1 MRAKSSHSHRKGSA
15 MAAIEIECGKAHTE
29 KRMLSFSEADRDR
42 IVQNFPDTIEVSG
55 AVSGGQEF
63 ALRPYIKTILDQVQ
77 PPTLKIGVAVRGD
90 ADDLD
95 SIEIDDIQLKV
106 TGNTSG
112 TFKVAD
118 VEISYAF
125 DADILPS
132 EMSTQACECKH
143 GEGRRRSRTFKC
155 TWDIEISIEPGIG
168 GIYEI
173 EEFEITVTSPCDC
186 SDHEFEE
193 AESEGDEPDDD
204 EDDEDDDEDESD
216 DEDRDDDDDDDKGK
230 GKSKKKSGMKKAKK
244 HRK

>member
-1 MRAKSSHSHRKGSA
+1 
-15 MAAIEIECGKAHTE
+15 MAAIEIECGKSHTE
-29 KRMLSFSEADRDR
+29 KRILSFSEADRDR
-42 IVQNFPDTIEVSG
+42 IVQNFPDKIEVSG
-55 AVSGGQEF
+55 AGSGGREF
-63 ALRPYIKTILDQVQ
+63 ALRPYIKAILDQVQ
-77 PPTLKIGVAVRGD
+77 PPTAKIAIAVRGD
-90 ADDLD
+90 PDDLD

-125 DADILPS
+125 DADILPG
-132 EMSTQACECKH
+132 EVTTQTCECEH

-173 EEFEITVTSPCDC
+173 EEFEITVTSPCDY

-193 AESEGDEPDDD
+193 AESEGEEPDDD
-204 EDDEDDDEDESD
+204 EDDEDEDEEESD
-216 DEDRDDDDDDDKGK
+216 DEDRDDDDGHKGK
-230 GKSKKKSGMKKAKK
+230 GKGKKKSGKAKK
-244 HRK
+244 RRK

>member
-1 MRAKSSHSHRKGSA
+1 
-15 MAAIEIECGKAHTE
+15 MAAIEIECGKSHTE
-29 KRMLSFSEADRDR
+29 KRILSFGEADRDR
-42 IVQNFPDTIEVSG
+42 IVQNFPDKIEVSG
-55 AVSGGQEF
+55 AGSGGREF
-63 ALRPYIKTILDQVQ
+63 ALRPYIKAILDQVQ
-77 PPTLKIGVAVRGD
+77 PPTAKIAIAVRGD
-90 ADDLD
+90 PDDLN

-125 DADILPS
+125 DADILPG
-132 EMSTQACECKH
+132 EMTTQACECEH

-193 AESEGDEPDDD
+193 AELEGEEPDDD
-204 EDDEDDDEDESD
+204 EEDDDDDEDESD
-216 DEDRDDDDDDDKGK
+216 DREDDDDGDDDDDKGK
-230 GKSKKKSGMKKAKK
+230 GKGKKKSGTKKAKK
-244 HRK
+244 RRK

>member
-1 MRAKSSHSHRKGSA
+1 
-15 MAAIEIECGKAHTE
+15 MAAIEIECGKSHTE
-29 KRMLSFSEADRDR
+29 KRILSFSEADRDR
-42 IVQNFPDTIEVSG
+42 IVQNFPDKIEVSG
-55 AVSGGQEF
+55 AGSGGREF
-63 ALRPYIKTILDQVQ
+63 ALRPYIKAILDQVQ
-77 PPTLKIGVAVRGD
+77 PPTLKIAIAVRGD
-90 ADDLD
+90 PDDLD
-95 SIEIDDIQLKV
+95 TIEIDDIQLKV

-132 EMSTQACECKH
+132 EMTTQACECEH
-143 GEGRRRSRTFKC
+143 GEGRQRSRTFKC

-193 AESEGDEPDDD
+193 AESEGEESDDD
-204 EDDEDDDEDESD
+204 DVDDDGDEDESD
-216 DEDRDDDDDDDKGK
+216 DEDRDDDDDDDDDKGK
-230 GKSKKKSGMKKAKK
+230 GKGKKAKK
-244 HRK
+244 RRK